1 MQRNDQGPTSLPEV
15 SVIIPMY
22 NEARYIGPCLKSL
35 AEQTCP
41 LAQMEIL
48 VVDGASTDRSAEIVE
63 SMIGEFPN
71 LRLLRNSV
79 RWTPTSLNMAI
90 GAATADTII
99 RLDCH
104 CRYDSDYIR
113 ACLDVL
119 RETGAGCVGGRLIAE
134 TGGDGLVAEAISQA
148 QESRFGTGGSRW
160 RSGGES
166 GHVDTVP
173 FGCFPRRIFDQVGL
187 YDVRLPRNQDNELT
201 SRIRAFGHKVYF
213 DPRIQATYYT
223 RGTLGSY
230 FRMLWLN
237 GLYHCLTWRVSPSSF
252 QWRHFVP
259 TAFLLGVIAGLVSLC
274 VFRPLAYVAGA
285 GVALYLVLDLMFSF
299 RIARD
304 HGWRLLLVMPWL
316 FLLTH
321 LFYGLSTLA
330 GLVRFALAPV
340 PDNPDVKRPG
350 NRDEVI
356 SE

>member
-1 MQRNDQGPTSLPEV
+1 MTQPEV

-22 NEARYIGPCLKSL
+22 NEERYIGPCLESL
-35 AEQTCP
+35 TEQTFP

-63 SMIGEFPN
+63 SMIDALPN
-71 LRLLRNSV
+71 LRLLRNAV

-104 CRYDSDYIR
+104 CRYHSDYIG

-134 TGGDGLVAEAISQA
+134 TGGKGLVAESISQA

-160 RSGGES
+160 RSGGEP
-166 GHVDTVP
+166 GDVDTVP

-201 SRIRAFGHKVYF
+201 SRIRAFGQKVHF

-223 RGTLGSY
+223 RATLGGY

-237 GLYHCLTWRVSPSSF
+237 GLYHCLTWRVNPNSF
-252 QWRHFVP
+252 HLRHVIP
-259 TAFLLGVIAGLVSLC
+259 TVFLLGVVAGLVSLL
-274 VFRPLAYVAGA
+274 VFRPLAYAVGA
-285 GVALYLVLDLMFSF
+285 GVALYVVLDLTFSF
-299 RIARD
+299 RIARR

-330 GLVRFALAPV
+330 GLVRFALVRV

-350 NRDEVI
+350 NRDEVT